1 MILAFLSL
9 YTFVARRRPFCLNIC
24 TYELQ
29 ILLFPFLPMCMEY
42 SSTFLLI
49 CSMILLKPCR
59 ASGVSDHHTSCI
71 VICNQ
76 GSVLSKENRD
86 DFKVDKERNL
96 GKEKPSSLAGSRD
109 DHTAGDAK
117 AEDRLPRRVTLV
129 QIT

>member
-29 ILLFPFLPMCMEY
+29 MYFLLAFSFRSFPCVW
-42 SSTFLLI
+42 STFLLI

-71 VICNQ
+71 VMCNQ

-96 GKEKPSSLAGSRD
+96 GKEKPSSIAGSRD
-109 DHTAGDAK
+109 DQTAGDAK
-117 AEDRLPRRVTLV
+117 AEDRLPRRVTLG
-129 QIT
+129 

>member
-1 MILAFLSL
+1 MD
-9 YTFVARRRPFCLNIC
+9 
-24 TYELQ
+24 
-29 ILLFPFLPMCMEY
+29 
-42 SSTFLLI
+42 
-49 CSMILLKPCR
+49 
-59 ASGVSDHHTSCI
+59 GVSDHHTSCI
-71 VICNQ
+71 VMCNQ

-109 DHTAGDAK
+109 DQTAGDAK